1 LNFAVTQ
8 STYNK
13 PGVLNQCSCLVIR
26 GGYTPF
32 FWYEVGIPPSRP
44 GVKLVFGWG
53 ISNTIICTVFVSYD
67 NNMYYMY
74 YIQISMYY
82 KCTIKH
88 VL

>member
-1 LNFAVTQ
+1 MNFAVTQ
-8 STYNK
+8 PTYNK
-13 PGVLNQCSCLVIR
+13 LGVLHQCSFLVR
-26 GGYTPF
+26 GGYTHF

-44 GVKLVFGWG
+44 GVKLVFEGG

-67 NNMYYMY
+67 NNMYY
-74 YIQISMYY
+74 IQISMYY